1 MSHLS
6 KRVLDKKIEEQLD
19 RSLIY
24 LVKSLQDYK
33 EVKSFLATAFTETEK
48 KMIAKR
54 VVAAFLLAHK
64 VNQTEVCN
72 LLKIT
77 PETVQRLKLRM
88 QIDKFDFDLV
98 SKKLERLKNI
108 EELKDFI
115 EPIVSYAIKA
125 AAGLTPNPFYS
136 KPRRKDKSIY

>member
-6 KRVLDKKIEEQLD
+6 KKVLDKKVEQQLTK
-19 RSLIY
+19 SLVY
-24 LVKSLQDYK
+24 LVNSLQNNT
-33 EVKSFLATAFTETEK
+33 EVESFLNAAFSDTEK

-54 VVAAFLLAHK
+54 IAAIFLLSH
-64 VNQTEVCN
+64 NIEQTEICN

-77 PETVQRLKLRM
+77 PETVQRIKFRM
-88 QIDKFDFDLV
+88 QIDRPDFEII
-98 SKKLERLKNI
+98 SKKLEKLKNI

-115 EPIVSYAIKA
+115 EPIASYAIKA

-136 KPRRKDKSIY
+136 KHRKKEPSIY